1 MRIINRERERKK
13 KKIGCSD
20 QIKYCALSGEG
31 WGEKKRGKSRP
42 AERMASSYSAALNEK
57 FALSGQIFTVLEST
71 RNETIFSAH
80 DQTLRRTIWTRHHW
94 AVHRLSCKF
103 KKKKREEE
111 RKRSFE
117 NFRSVYLKYNFL
129 KNILTPGNLHHLST
143 IVYIYILVPN
153 KTILSTFVGSIYV
166 EVIELFEGSTRLGIT
181 ARVVEKKF

>member
-1 MRIINRERERKK
+1 MRIINREKERKK
-13 KKIGCSD
+13 KKSD
-20 QIKYCALSGEG
+20 APTRSNIVPWAARDE
-31 WGEKKRGKSRP
+31 EKKKGGNLAQQNVWPARIRRRWMKSSHYPGKYLPFSNRRETKRFSRLMTRLYV
-42 AERMASSYSAALNEK
+42 ARFERDIIELC
-57 FALSGQIFTVLEST
+57 I
-71 RNETIFSAH
+71 
-80 DQTLRRTIWTRHHW
+80 DW
-94 AVHRLSCKF
+94 AVNS
-103 KKKKREEE
+103 KKKKRR
-111 RKRSFE
+111 RKKTIE